1 MTANLI
7 DVEYVHIESYRS
19 RLKKSIPI
27 LDIQKSSVV
36 RGLAI
41 YVKCVRVL
49 QMEIG
54 SYV

>member
-41 YVKCVRVL
+41 YVNVSGASDGNR
-49 QMEIG
+49 